1 MPHYASTCANL
12 TPSEQAT
19 KEAAGLEPV
28 IRFRVPRN
36 TEYKFDDIVK
46 GEITFESDNI
56 GGDFV
61 IQKRDGMPTYNF
73 AVAVDDHLM
82 KISHVLRGDDHI
94 ANTPKQLMIYEAFEW
109 TPPVFGH
116 MTLIINSETG
126 KN

>member
-1 MPHYASTCANL
+1 MPHYEGTCANL

-56 GGDFV
+56 GGDLSSKNAMGCQR
-61 IQKRDGMPTYNF
+61 I
-73 AVAVDDHLM
+73 
-82 KISHVLRGDDHI
+82 
-94 ANTPKQLMIYEAFEW
+94 
-109 TPPVFGH
+109 
-116 MTLIINSETG
+116 TLPLQ
-126 KN
+126 